1 MLLYAECLAN
11 DGDLR
16 GAMELVNKIRKR
28 ASLDVNRRSFFLPT
42 LRQTQPCYIRVSS
55 A

>member
-1 MLLYAECLAN
+1 MNIQYLSVRDAMLLYAECLAN

-28 ASLDVNRRSFFLPT
+28 ASIGCQYRESGR
-42 LRQTQPCYIRVSS
+42 
-55 A
+55 